1 MRVAPRR
8 LLRPSVARTASQI
21 SPMIVSGIAANTSSP
36 STVVS
41 LDGLARRYRGT
52 RAESPRPAA
61 PVMVTEIGVDMS
73 RSRPPRTVLL
83 GPVRPRTGSAG
94 KNKGRGTTGHGER
107 YRLAPGAGRRA
118 PGKTRAI
125 AAVGRSIRQLEPL
138 GFEVTLE
145 PEA

>member
-1 MRVAPRR
+1 
-8 LLRPSVARTASQI
+8 
-21 SPMIVSGIAANTSSP
+21 
-36 STVVS
+36 
-41 LDGLARRYRGT
+41 
-52 RAESPRPAA
+52 
-61 PVMVTEIGVDMS
+61 MVTEIGVDMS

-107 YRLAPGAGRRA
+107 YRPA